1 MGKTK
6 ERTTAKQLY
15 MSGKSQKDIAK
26 LVNVQEKTI
35 SNWVSKFGWKQE
47 REARFIGRR
56 TQEEN
61 LRKLISDL
69 AEKAI
74 RIESEMELAR
84 KRDET
89 NKFLEL
95 QTELNRVT
103 DAASKWNKQYEAI
116 VKENKVS
123 LATYIQVME
132 QIFEAVRKYSPKLYM
147 EMVEF
152 QEEHLT
158 EISLNLG

>member
-1 MGKTK
+1 MGKTN
-6 ERTTAKQLY
+6 ERAAAKQLY

-26 LVNVQEKTI
+26 LVNVQEKTV
-35 SNWVSKFGWKQE
+35 SNWVTKYGWKQE

-61 LRKLISDL
+61 LRTLISDL

-89 NKFLEL
+89 DKFLQL

-103 DAASKWNKQYEAI
+103 DAASKWNKQLEA
-116 VKENKVS
+116 VSKENRVS

-132 QIFEAVRKYSPKLYM
+132 QIFEAVRIYSPKLYM
-147 EMVEF
+147 EMLDF

-158 EISLNLG
+158 DISLKLG

>member
-1 MGKTK
+1 MGKSS
-6 ERTTAKQLY
+6 ERATAKQLY
-15 MSGKSQKDIAK
+15 MSGKSQKGIAK
-26 LVNVQEKTI
+26 LVNVQEKTV
-35 SNWVSKFGWKQE
+35 SNWVTRFGWKQE

-69 AEKAI
+69 AEKAL

-84 KRDET
+84 NQNNTD
-89 NKFLEL
+89 KFLQL

-103 DAASKWNKQYEAI
+103 DAASKWNKQFEAI
-116 VKENKVS
+116 AKENKVS

-132 QIFEAVRKYSPKLYM
+132 QIFEAVRNHSPKLYM
-147 EMVEF
+147 DLLDF

-158 EISLNLG
+158 DISLKLG